1 MLVVEDDPTVS
12 SVLSAYLTR
21 AGFEAALASDG
32 LTALQLW
39 RERRPDVVILD
50 VMLPLMSGL
59 EVLRRRRAEDD
70 HAAVIVLSA
79 RGEEDD
85 RLLGLELGADDYMV
99 KPFSPREALGRVEAL
114 LRRGERLGAAALRPR
129 VVERL
134 GVRVDTGARTA
145 TVDGR
150 RCELTTRE
158 FDLLAYLMAHPG
170 LTFTKEQLMRRV
182 WGWDF
187 GDTSTVTVHV
197 RRVREK
203 IEEDPSDPRRIVTVR
218 GAGYRFGDTVD
229 EGIDD
234 VVDVAADDREA
245 TRARDL
251 EQEQDREHEQ
261 DGEQEQA

>member
-1 MLVVEDDPTVS
+1 MTKRLRVAATTQNGPREGAAAAYAAEVVATVLVVEDDPTVS
-12 SVLSAYLTR
+12 SVLSAYLRR
-21 AGFEAALASDG
+21 AGFESVLAADG
-32 LTALQLW
+32 LTALQAW
-39 RERRPDVVILD
+39 RDRKPDVVILD

-114 LRRGERLGAAALRPR
+114 LRRGERLGATTLLPK
-129 VVERL
+129 VTERL
-134 GVRVDTGARTA
+134 GVRVDTGLRSAS
-145 TVDGR
+145 VDGR
-150 RCELTTRE
+150 RTELTARE
-158 FDLLAYLMAHPG
+158 FDLLHYLIAHPG

-203 IEEDPSDPRRIVTVR
+203 IEDDPSDPRRIVTVR
-218 GAGYRFGDTVD
+218 GAGYRFGDA
-229 EGIDD
+229 E
-234 VVDVAADDREA
+234 
-245 TRARDL
+245 
-251 EQEQDREHEQ
+251 EQP
-261 DGEQEQA
+261 